1 MVSVD
6 IIRTPY
12 GFHLFK
18 VVDKVDDRKMD
29 FDESK
34 KQVKEA
40 LFQELQ
46 DKAFQK
52 WLVQLKKKS
61 AIDINYEI
69 FEKIN

>member
-1 MVSVD
+1 M
-6 IIRTPY
+6 
-12 GFHLFK
+12 G
-18 VVDKVDDRKMD
+18 

-52 WLVQLKKKS
+52 WFVQLKKKS
-61 AIDINYEI
+61 AIDINYE
-69 FEKIN
+69 FFKKIN